1 MTNSNLHVEA
11 HSRGNTSEIEKIPK
25 WSVGVNLRPLFGAV
39 KEGKQGSLIW
49 GWTFDLELC
58 QITLK

>member
-1 MTNSNLHVEA
+1 MSRLAEA
-11 HSRGNTSEIEKIPK
+11 QSRGNASEIEKIPK

-49 GWTFDLELC
+49 G
-58 QITLK
+58 